1 MNRMI
6 FCKDP
11 INLQVVEKRVLLA
24 WLVIIPG
31 EFFVP
36 F

>member
-11 INLQVVEKRVLLA
+11 VNLQVVEKHVLLA
-24 WLVIIPG
+24 RLVIIPG